1 MLKALLLTVCLTGS
15 VFSSTAFADSAED
28 AARYYEDALARYER
42 RDNAGA
48 VIQLKNALKQDRRM
62 LPALVLLGQVY
73 LRQAQPAAAENV
85 LADAER
91 LGAARA
97 QIAVLQAQAYYD
109 QGKFQALIEKFG
121 ANDLPPQQ
129 QIDVLLL
136 RARAYFDLT
145 QFEAASDAAKLAARL
160 PGGEARGLALLS
172 KIHLNAGRI
181 EEARTLVRQAL
192 IRSPRDAEALTM
204 LASIAHAE
212 GALEA
217 AARDYGQALAVNPD
231 QREAR
236 LARAAIW
243 LDLKRDADAKV
254 DIDYLHKKFPA
265 DPRGIYLGAVYYER
279 RGDSV
284 RALNAM
290 RELTRTLSLLS
301 TVHGA
306 AADQL
311 QLLGGLAHYALHEY
325 ERAQKY
331 LEMYLERHAEA
342 TGARKLLAS
351 IYLAGQHPERAIV
364 VLQPALTASPNDGRV
379 LAMLAEAYMAQ
390 GNHNKAASLFK
401 EATAADRSADIQTG
415 LGVSLI
421 RTGQKEAGFAILQ
434 GAYRQGGASSHAGVP
449 LALALMQ
456 RGEPRRAIP
465 IVEAML
471 QRDPRNISAHNLLG
485 MARQAAGDRAGARAA
500 YLSAA
505 QIAPN
510 FYTAHLNLA
519 RIDETDGQ
527 VAKARARYLAIL
539 KVAPGQVDAMLE
551 LGRLEEG
558 AGRIGEAVRWLEKA
572 RNARGRDL
580 RPNLALHELYLRQ
593 GQSRQAL
600 DAAKDAQAVAPE
612 NPVALMALAQGQI
625 AVGNTDLAR
634 VSLTRLAQIVSFNAP
649 RLTHIATLQLQIGD
663 REAARYTLSKA
674 VLADTNYLPARMM
687 QVRMELRSGNVSG
700 AEKQAEALLAQDARN
715 LDMQQLMAEIRMAQ
729 KRYPE
734 AVAAYLNIYTANPTQ
749 QNLFG
754 LHGAL
759 LATGKLHDAANLMS
773 GWWNSH
779 PNDRAAAHTLGET
792 WIALNDMSR
801 ARAVYQQ
808 MLRLDA
814 QDARAHNNLATV
826 LLQTGDASAA
836 LMHAEKARGL
846 APNQPQVNDTLG
858 WVLVRQGQ
866 TEKGLRYLREAVL
879 RAPEDAQIQAHL
891 ATALAQQKAASSK

>member
-1 MLKALLLTVCLTGS
+1 MLKVLLFTAYLTSCAFS
-15 VFSSTAFADSAED
+15 VGAYADTAGE

-42 RDNAGA
+42 RDDAGA

-85 LADAER
+85 LVDAER

-97 QIAVLQAQAYYD
+97 QIAGLQAQAYYD

-121 ANDLPPQQ
+121 ASGLPPQQ

-136 RARAYFDLT
+136 RARAYFDLA
-145 QFEAASDAAKLAARL
+145 QFEAATAAAQQAARI
-160 PGGEARGLALLS
+160 PGGETRGLALLS
-172 KIHLNAGRI
+172 KIHLNAGHI
-181 EEARTLVRQAL
+181 EEARALVRQAL
-192 IRSPRDAEALTM
+192 MRSPRDADALTM
-204 LASIAHAE
+204 RASVAHAE
-212 GALEA
+212 GALET
-217 AARDYGQALAVNPD
+217 AARDYGQALAANPD
-231 QREAR
+231 QRDAR

-243 LDLKRDADAKV
+243 LDLKLDADAKV
-254 DIDYLHKKFPA
+254 DIDYLQQKFPA

-279 RGDSV
+279 RGDNA
-284 RALNAM
+284 RAQNAM
-290 RELTRTLSLLS
+290 RELARTVDQLS

-342 TGARKLLAS
+342 TGARKLLAN
-351 IYLAGQHPERAIV
+351 IYLAGRHPERAIA

-401 EATAADRSADIQTG
+401 EATVADRSPDIQTG
-415 LGVSLI
+415 LGVSLM
-421 RTGQKEAGFAILQ
+421 RTGQKEAGFAALQ
-434 GAYRQGGASSHAGVP
+434 DAYQHGGESSRAGVP
-449 LALALMQ
+449 LALTFMQ
-456 RGEPRRAIP
+456 RGEPKRAIP

-471 QRDPRNISAHNLLG
+471 KREPRNISALNLLG
-485 MARQAAGDRAGARAA
+485 MARQAAGDRVGARAA
-500 YLSAA
+500 YLSAV
-505 QIAPN
+505 QVAPN

-527 VAKARARYLAIL
+527 VARARARYMAIL
-539 KVAPGQVDAMLE
+539 KVVPDHVDAMLE
-551 LGRLEEG
+551 LGRLEES
-558 AGRIGEAVRWLEKA
+558 AGRVGEAVRWLEKA
-572 RNARGRDL
+572 RNARARDL
-580 RPNLALHELYLRQ
+580 RSNLALHALYLRH
-593 GQSRQAL
+593 GQARQAL
-600 DAAKDAQAVAPE
+600 DAAKDAQAIGPE
-612 NPVALMALAQGQI
+612 NPVVLMALAQGQI

-634 VSLTRLAQIVSFNAP
+634 VSLMRLAQIVSFNAP
-649 RLTHIATLQLQIGD
+649 RLTRIAALQLQIGD

-674 VLADTNYLPARMM
+674 VLADANYLPARVV
-687 QVRMELRSGNVSG
+687 QVRMELRNGNING
-700 AEKQAEALLAQDARN
+700 AEKQAEALLAQDAHN
-715 LDMQQLMAEIRMAQ
+715 LDMQQLMGEIRMRQ
-729 KRYPE
+729 KRYADAE
-734 AVAAYLNIYTANPTQ
+734 SIYRNIYAVNPTQ
-749 QNLFG
+749 PNLFG
-754 LHGAL
+754 LNSAL
-759 LATGKLHDAANLMS
+759 LATGKLSEAASLMG
-773 GWWNSH
+773 GWCSHH
-779 PNDRAAAHTLGET
+779 PNDRAAAHALGEI
-792 WIALNDMSR
+792 WIALNDMPR

-808 MLRLDA
+808 MLSLDA

-826 LLQTGDASAA
+826 LLQSGDASA
-836 LMHAEKARGL
+836 LMHAEKARAL